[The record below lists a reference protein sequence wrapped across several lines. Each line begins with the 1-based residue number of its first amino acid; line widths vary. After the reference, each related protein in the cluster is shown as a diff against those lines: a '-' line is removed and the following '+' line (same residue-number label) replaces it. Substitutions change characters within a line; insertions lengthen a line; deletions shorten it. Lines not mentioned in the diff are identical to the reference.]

1 MIKKLRTVLK
11 KFLIALCILFSSSLL
26 AEDKTFISAGIVHQN
41 IDDYSNTQALHLNY
55 SYLNS
60 DFWGID
66 LGYTQS
72 FAKAKHQETK
82 KRRNFSSAYIL
93 ASYLTPL
100 STSLAIK
107 SKVGYIRNKS
117 SSDGF
122 GYGIDFILQI
132 TQKRGIS
139 LGYLKMNENINYFM
153 INNVYKF

>member
-1 MIKKLRTVLK
+1 LK
-11 KFLIALCILFSSSLL
+11 KFLIALLLPLLFNSSLFC
-26 AEDKTFISAGIVHQN
+26 EDKTFISAGIVHQN

-72 FAKAKHQETK
+72 FTKAKHQETK
-82 KRRNFSSAYIL
+82 KRRNFSSAYVL

-107 SKVGYIRNKS
+107 SKVGYMRNKS
-117 SSDGF
+117 SDDGF
-122 GYGIDFILQI
+122 GYGIDFIVQI
-132 TQKRGIS
+132 TQNRGIS
-139 LGYLKMNENINYFM
+139 FGYLKMNTNINYFM